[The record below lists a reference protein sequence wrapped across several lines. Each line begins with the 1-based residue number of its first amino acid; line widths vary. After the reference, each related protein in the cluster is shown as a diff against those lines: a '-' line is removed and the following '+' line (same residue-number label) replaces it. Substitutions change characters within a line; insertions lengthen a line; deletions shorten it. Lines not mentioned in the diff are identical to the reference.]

1 ISGGCCGS
9 TRKRTI
15 VGGWA
20 WAWWL
25 VTDVQ
30 RLSLEVMTLNPMC
43 EGVETAQG
51 VPLTVTG
58 VAQCKIMKM
67 MNVYYFHHQADEL
80 LGTASEQFLGKSVK
94 EIKQTILQTLEGHLR
109 AILGTLTV
117 EEVYK
122 DRDQFAALVR
132 EVAAPDVG
140 RMGIEILSFTIK
152 DVYDDVQYLQS
163 LGKAQTAS
171 VKRDADAGVA
181 EANRDAGIREA
192 ECEKS
197 AMDVKYAT
205 DTKIEDNSRM
215 YKLQKANF
223 DQEINTAKAESQLA
237 YELQAAKIRQK
248 IRNEEIQIDVVERR
262 KQIEIE
268 AQEIMRKEREL
279 NATVRLPA
287 EAESYRVQMIA
298 EGKRTQTVEVA
309 RAEAERIKK
318 IGLAEATAIE
328 SVGKAEA
335 ERMRMKAGVYKQ
347 YGDAAI
353 MNIVLEALPK
363 IAAEVAAPL
372 AKTDEIVLIGGN
384 DSTTGD
390 VTRLVG
396 QLPPAINALT
406 GTLTVEEVYKDRD
419 QFAALVRE
427 VAAPDVG
434 RMGIEILSFTIKDVY
449 DDVQYLQSLGKA
461 QTASVKRDA
470 DAGVAEANRDAGIR
484 EAECEKSAMDVKYAT
499 DTKIEDNSRM
509 YKLQKANFDQ
519 EINTAIAAEV
529 AAPLAKTDEIVLIG
543 GNDSTTGDVTRLVG
557 QLPPAIN
564 ALTGVDVSKVFS
576 KIPGAKA

>member
-1 ISGGCCGS
+1 MGNVHTVGPNEALIVSGGCCGS
-9 TRKRTI
+9 TKKVTV

-30 RLSLEVMTLNPMC
+30 RLSLEVMTLNPCC
-43 EGVETAQG
+43 ESVETAQG

-58 VAQCKIMKM
+58 VAQCKIMK
-67 MNVYYFHHQADEL
+67 ADEL
-80 LGTASEQFLGKSVK
+80 LQTASEQFLGKSVK
-94 EIKQTILQTLEGHLR
+94 EIKGTILQTLEGHLR

-117 EEVYK
+117 EEVYR

-152 DVYDDVQYLQS
+152 DVYDNVQYLTS

-192 ECEKS
+192 ECQKS
-197 AMDVKYAT
+197 AMDVKYST

-215 YKLQKANF
+215 FKLQKANF
-223 DQEINTAKAESQLA
+223 DQEINTAKAEAQLA

-268 AQEIMRKEREL
+268 AQEVNRKEREL

-287 EAESYRVQMIA
+287 EAESYRLQAIA
-298 EGKRTQTVEVA
+298 EGKRTQTVQNA
-309 RAEAERIKK
+309 QADSERIKLV
-318 IGLAEATAIE
+318 GQAEASAIG

-335 ERMRMKAGVYKQ
+335 SRMKMKAAVYKQ

-353 MNIVLEALPK
+353 MSIVLEALPK

-372 AKTDEIVLIGGN
+372 SKTEEIVLIGGP
-384 DSTTGD
+384 DSTTAEI
-390 VTRLVG
+390 TRLVG
-396 QLPPAINALT
+396 QIPPA
-406 GTLTVEEVYKDRD
+406 V
-419 QFAALVRE
+419 
-427 VAAPDVG
+427 
-434 RMGIEILSFTIKDVY
+434 
-449 DDVQYLQSLGKA
+449 
-461 QTASVKRDA
+461 
-470 DAGVAEANRDAGIR
+470 
-484 EAECEKSAMDVKYAT
+484 
-499 DTKIEDNSRM
+499 
-509 YKLQKANFDQ
+509 
-519 EINTAIAAEV
+519 
-529 AAPLAKTDEIVLIG
+529 
-543 GNDSTTGDVTRLVG
+543 
-557 QLPPAIN
+557 N
-564 ALTGVDVSKVFS
+564 ALTGVDLSKVLS
-576 KIPGAKA
+576 RLPGATINPAQQTATVK